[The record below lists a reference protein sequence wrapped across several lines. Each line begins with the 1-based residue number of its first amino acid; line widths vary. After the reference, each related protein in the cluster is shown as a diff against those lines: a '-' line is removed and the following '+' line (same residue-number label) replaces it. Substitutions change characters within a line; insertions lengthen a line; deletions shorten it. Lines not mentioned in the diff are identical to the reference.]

1 MTAEGKG
8 AMPAQ
13 RTAPGRGGR
22 PQGRRTFAPSKV
34 QLRYFRESS
43 KGNDVRVFC
52 GQKRKAHG
60 KTESQSGGD
69 AMALSMSV
77 SGGAVNARHDL
88 DPDYRARLKNVD
100 RSKTKDNLILAG
112 ESIEH
117 AYERLFGEAT
127 ETYNARQVSKG
138 RPDRQI
144 ESYYAHVRDVYRADR
159 AKVGHSKSRSG
170 RPAPAI
176 EYVVQLGNRE
186 TWSREL
192 DEAGAKAVYSDA
204 FDRIRAR
211 TAGAIDWFAAVVH
224 VDETDGTPHMH
235 IIGIPY
241 GHSPNRGL
249 PVQVSMNKALKT
261 MGLDRLPDLQ
271 DAMMGCLEGAAR
283 EHGVERAVMDDH
295 HKHMDVP
302 QFKRAMRELDELDKR
317 RESSRREASDLA
329 RLADVTRGLVKDAQ
343 AEERAARAREE
354 DARAGL
360 EGLQREGGA
369 AQGRIGELE
378 KAVAAERDRIDL
390 ENQVVG
396 FFEGCRD
403 SRGAFERIDRLK
415 REVEESEREA
425 DGGEVKAA
433 NLEGRAD
440 RASEQVAELRGRVE
454 GLEAERSRLVESIE
468 RLGQCVAD
476 AARRVTDK
484 IRALFERDESPAK
497 VGQYAGPA
505 LSCLPDEQKAEVE
518 AARAA
523 SAARVAEARRRLAP
537 ALEAYRVDV
546 RAYRREFAA
555 VAKSAAG
562 TDYSEFPRPRVPV
575 PDDELSKYET
585 LAVDAY
591 IAAKAACDRLVDKY
605 AVNLPDGGDLND
617 GSTGTA
623 AASPAQQTRVQ
634 DRSIERSVGF
644 RER

>member
-1 MTAEGKG
+1 
-8 AMPAQ
+8 
-13 RTAPGRGGR
+13 
-22 PQGRRTFAPSKV
+22 
-34 QLRYFRESS
+34 
-43 KGNDVRVFC
+43 
-52 GQKRKAHG
+52 
-60 KTESQSGGD
+60 
-69 AMALSMSV
+69 MALSMSV

-88 DPDYRARLKNVD
+88 DPEYRARLKNVD

-117 AYERLFGEAT
+117 AYQRLFGEAT

-144 ESYYAHVRDVYRADR
+144 EDYYAHVRDAYRADR

-211 TAGAIDWFAAVVH
+211 TAGAIDWFAAAVH

-235 IIGIPY
+235 ILGIPY
-241 GHSPNRGL
+241 GESPNRGL

-271 DAMMGCLEGAAR
+271 DALMGCLEGAAR
-283 EHGVERAVMDDH
+283 DHGIERAVMDDH

-369 AQGRIGELE
+369 AQVRIGELE
-378 KAVAAERDRIDL
+378 GAIAAERARILL
-390 ENQVVG
+390 ESQTIG
-396 FFEGCRD
+396 FLEGCRNGD
-403 SRGAFERIDRLK
+403 EALEQAESLK
-415 REVEESEREA
+415 REVEEGEREA

-433 NLEGRAD
+433 NLERRAE
-440 RASEQVAELRGRVE
+440 RAAEQVAELRDRVE
-454 GLEAERSRLVESIE
+454 GLEAERSGLVMSIE
-468 RLGQCVAD
+468 RLGDRIAD

-484 IRALFERDESPAK
+484 IKALFARDESPAK
-497 VGQYAGPA
+497 VRQYAGPA

-518 AARAA
+518 AAREA
-523 SAARVAEARRRLAP
+523 SATRAADARRRLAP
-537 ALEAYRVDV
+537 ALEAYRTDV
-546 RAYRREFAA
+546 RAYRREFATM
-555 VAKSAAG
+555 AKSAAG

-575 PDDELSKYET
+575 PDAELAKYET

-617 GSTGTA
+617 GSTGA
-623 AASPAQQTRVQ
+623 ATASPAQQAHVQ

>member
-1 MTAEGKG
+1 
-8 AMPAQ
+8 
-13 RTAPGRGGR
+13 
-22 PQGRRTFAPSKV
+22 
-34 QLRYFRESS
+34 
-43 KGNDVRVFC
+43 
-52 GQKRKAHG
+52 
-60 KTESQSGGD
+60 
-69 AMALSMSV
+69 MALSMSV

-88 DPDYRARLKNVD
+88 DPEYRARLQNVD
-100 RSKTKDNLILAG
+100 RTKTKDNLILAS

-144 ESYYAHVRDVYRADR
+144 EDYYAHVRDAYRADC

-170 RPAPAI
+170 RPAPAV

-186 TWSREL
+186 TWSSEL
-192 DEAGAKAVYSDA
+192 DEAGAKAVYSEA
-204 FDRIRAR
+204 FDRIKAR
-211 TAGAIDWFAAVVH
+211 TAGAIDWFAAAVH

-241 GHSPNRGL
+241 GESPSPNRGL

-271 DAMMGCLEGAAR
+271 DAMMGCLEDAAR
-283 EHGVERAVMDDH
+283 DRGVERAVMDDH
-295 HKHMDVP
+295 HRHMDVS
-302 QFKRAMRELDELDKR
+302 QFKRVMRELDELDDKK
-317 RESSRREASDLA
+317 EASRREASDLA
-329 RLADVTRGLVKDAQ
+329 RLADVTRELARDAQ
-343 AEERAARAREE
+343 AEERA
-354 DARAGL
+354 ARAGL

-378 KAVAAERDRIDL
+378 RAVAAERDRIDL
-390 ENQVVG
+390 ENQVVE

-403 SRGAFERIDRLK
+403 SRDAFERIDRLK
-415 REVEESEREA
+415 KEVEEGEREA
-425 DGGEVKAA
+425 ERSELKAS
-433 NLEGRAD
+433 NLERRAE
-440 RASEQVAELRGRVE
+440 RASEQVTELRGRVE
-454 GLEAERSRLVESIE
+454 GLEAKRGGLVESIE
-468 RLGQCVAD
+468 RLGDRIAD

-484 IRALFERDESPAK
+484 IKALFARDESPAK

-523 SAARVAEARRRLAP
+523 SVARVAEARRRLAP
-537 ALEAYRVDV
+537 ALEVYRVDV

-575 PDDELSKYET
+575 PDAELAKYET

-617 GSTGTA
+617 GSTGA
-623 AASPAQQTRVQ
+623 ATASPAQQAHVQ

>member
-1 MTAEGKG
+1 MINIDGIEY
-8 AMPAQ
+8 
-13 RTAPGRGGR
+13 RTAAQWEKKHRHVLKGQLKNGVERSWRSPNGNETMMFYNIE
-22 PQGRRTFAPSKV
+22 QTRTWAK
-34 QLRYFRESS
+34 
-43 KGNDVRVFC
+43 KDV
-52 GQKRKAHG
+52 
-60 KTESQSGGD
+60 E
-69 AMALSMSV
+69 
-77 SGGAVNARHDL
+77 AVNR
-88 DPDYRARLKNVD
+88 RR
-100 RSKTKDNLILAG
+100 
-112 ESIEH
+112 
-117 AYERLFGEAT
+117 
-127 ETYNARQVSKG
+127 
-138 RPDRQI
+138 
-144 ESYYAHVRDVYRADR
+144 RAD
-159 AKVGHSKSRSG
+159 
-170 RPAPAI
+170 
-176 EYVVQLGNRE
+176 
-186 TWSREL
+186 
-192 DEAGAKAVYSDA
+192 AKAKREA
-204 FDRIRAR
+204 EERERI
-211 TAGAIDWFAAVVH
+211 
-224 VDETDGTPHMH
+224 
-235 IIGIPY
+235 
-241 GHSPNRGL
+241 
-249 PVQVSMNKALKT
+249 
-261 MGLDRLPDLQ
+261 
-271 DAMMGCLEGAAR
+271 EGAAR

-403 SRGAFERIDRLK
+403 SRDVFERIDRLK

-518 AARAA
+518 AAMAA

-634 DRSIERSVGF
+634 DRSIERSVGV

>member
-1 MTAEGKG
+1 
-8 AMPAQ
+8 
-13 RTAPGRGGR
+13 
-22 PQGRRTFAPSKV
+22 
-34 QLRYFRESS
+34 
-43 KGNDVRVFC
+43 
-52 GQKRKAHG
+52 
-60 KTESQSGGD
+60 
-69 AMALSMSV
+69 MALSMSV

-88 DPDYRARLKNVD
+88 DPEYRARLQNVD
-100 RSKTKDNLILAG
+100 RTKTKDNLILAS

-144 ESYYAHVRDVYRADR
+144 EDYYAHVRDAYRADR

-170 RPAPAI
+170 RPAPAV

-186 TWSREL
+186 TWSSEL
-192 DEAGAKAVYSDA
+192 DEAGAKAVYSEA
-204 FDRIRAR
+204 FDRIKAR
-211 TAGAIDWFAAVVH
+211 TAGAIDWFAAAVH

-241 GHSPNRGL
+241 GESPNRGL
-249 PVQVSMNKALKT
+249 PVQVSMNKVLKT

-271 DAMMGCLEGAAR
+271 DTMMGCLEDAAR
-283 EHGVERAVMDDH
+283 DRGVERAVMDDH
-295 HKHMDVP
+295 HRHMDVP
-302 QFKRAMRELDELDKR
+302 QFKRVMRELDELDDKK
-317 RESSRREASDLA
+317 EASRREASDLA
-329 RLADVTRGLVKDAQ
+329 RLADVTRELARDAQ
-343 AEERAARAREE
+343 AEERA
-354 DARAGL
+354 ARAGL

-378 KAVAAERDRIDL
+378 RAVAAERDRIDL
-390 ENQVVG
+390 ENQVVE

-403 SRGAFERIDRLK
+403 SRDAFERIDRLK
-415 REVEESEREA
+415 KEVEEGEREA
-425 DGGEVKAA
+425 ERSELKAS
-433 NLEGRAD
+433 NLERRAE
-440 RASEQVAELRGRVE
+440 RASEQVTELRGRVE
-454 GLEAERSRLVESIE
+454 GLEAKRGGLVESIE
-468 RLGQCVAD
+468 RLGDRIAD

-484 IRALFERDESPAK
+484 IKALFARDESPAK

-537 ALEAYRVDV
+537 ALEVYRVDV

-575 PDDELSKYET
+575 PDAELAKYET

-617 GSTGTA
+617 GSTGA
-623 AASPAQQTRVQ
+623 ATASPAQQAHVQ

>member
-1 MTAEGKG
+1 
-8 AMPAQ
+8 
-13 RTAPGRGGR
+13 
-22 PQGRRTFAPSKV
+22 
-34 QLRYFRESS
+34 
-43 KGNDVRVFC
+43 
-52 GQKRKAHG
+52 
-60 KTESQSGGD
+60 
-69 AMALSMSV
+69 MALSMSV

-88 DPDYRARLKNVD
+88 DPEYRARLKNVE

-144 ESYYAHVRDVYRADR
+144 EDYYAHVCDAYRADR

-186 TWSREL
+186 TWSHEL
-192 DEAGAKAVYSDA
+192 DEAGAKAVYSEA
-204 FDRIRAR
+204 FDRIKAR
-211 TAGAIDWFAAVVH
+211 TAGAIDWFAAAVH

-235 IIGIPY
+235 ILGIPY
-241 GHSPNRGL
+241 GESPNRGL

-271 DAMMGCLEGAAR
+271 DALMGCLEGAAR
-283 EHGVERAVMDDH
+283 DHGVERAVMDDH
-295 HKHMDVP
+295 HRHMDVP
-302 QFKRAMRELDELDKR
+302 QFKRAMRELDEINGRK
-317 RESSRREASDLA
+317 EASRREVSDLA
-329 RLADVTRGLVKDAQ
+329 KLVDVTRGLVRDAR
-343 AEERAARAREE
+343 AEERATRALEE
-354 DARAGL
+354 EARAGL

-378 KAVAAERDRIDL
+378 KEIAAERDRIDL
-390 ENQVVG
+390 ENQAVE
-396 FFEGCRD
+396 FFEKCRD
-403 SRGAFERIDRLK
+403 SRDAFERIDRLK
-415 REVEESEREA
+415 KEVEEGEREA
-425 DGGEVKAA
+425 ERGEVKAA
-433 NLEGRAD
+433 NLENRAD
-440 RASEQVAELRGRVE
+440 RASEQVAELRERVE
-454 GLEAERSRLVESIE
+454 GLEAQRSGLVESIE
-468 RLGQCVAD
+468 RLGRRIAD
-476 AARRVTDK
+476 TARKVTDK
-484 IRALFERDESPAK
+484 IKALFERDETPAK
-497 VGQYAGPA
+497 VKQYAGSA
-505 LSCLPDEQKAEVE
+505 LSHLPVEQQAEVE

-523 SAARVAEARRRLAP
+523 SAARVAEARRRLDS
-537 ALEAYRVDV
+537 ALEAYRADV
-546 RAYRREFAA
+546 QAYRREFAV

-575 PDDELSKYET
+575 PDDELAKYEP

-605 AVNLPDGGDLND
+605 AVNLPDGVDLND
-617 GSTGTA
+617 GSTGVA
-623 AASPAQQTRVQ
+623 AASPAQQAHVQ

>member
-1 MTAEGKG
+1 
-8 AMPAQ
+8 
-13 RTAPGRGGR
+13 
-22 PQGRRTFAPSKV
+22 
-34 QLRYFRESS
+34 
-43 KGNDVRVFC
+43 
-52 GQKRKAHG
+52 
-60 KTESQSGGD
+60 
-69 AMALSMSV
+69 MALSMSV

-88 DPDYRARLKNVD
+88 DPEYRAHLKNVD
-100 RSKTKDNLILAG
+100 RSKTKDNLILAN

-127 ETYNARQVSKG
+127 EVYNARQVSKG

-144 ESYYAHVRDVYRADR
+144 EDYYAHVRDAYRADR

-170 RPAPAI
+170 RPAPAV

-192 DEAGAKAVYSDA
+192 DEAGAKAVYSEA
-204 FDRIRAR
+204 FERIKAR
-211 TAGAIDWFAAVVH
+211 TAGAIDWFAAAVH

-235 IIGIPY
+235 ILGIPY
-241 GHSPNRGL
+241 GESRNRGL
-249 PVQVSMNKALKT
+249 LVQVSMNKALKT

-271 DAMMGCLEGAAR
+271 DALMGCLEGAAR
-283 EHGVERAVMDDH
+283 DHGVERAVMDDH
-295 HKHMDVP
+295 HRHMDVP
-302 QFKRAMRELDELDKR
+302 QFKRAMHELDEINGRK
-317 RESSRREASDLA
+317 EASRQEVSDLA
-329 RLADVTRGLVKDAQ
+329 KLADVTRGLARDAQ
-343 AEERAARAREE
+343 AEERAARA
-354 DARAGL
+354 GL
-360 EGLQREGGA
+360 ECLQREGGA

-378 KAVAAERDRIDL
+378 REIAAERDRIDL
-390 ENQVVG
+390 ENQVVE

-403 SRGAFERIDRLK
+403 SRDAFERIDLLK

-433 NLEGRAD
+433 NLESRAD
-440 RASEQVAELRGRVE
+440 RASEQVAELRDRAE
-454 GLEAERSRLVESIE
+454 GLEAERSGLVESIE
-468 RLGQCVAD
+468 RLGERIAD

-484 IRALFERDESPAK
+484 IKALFARDETTAK
-497 VGQYAGPA
+497 VKQYAGSA
-505 LSCLPDEQKAEVE
+505 LSYLPVERQAEVE

-546 RAYRREFAA
+546 RACRREFAA

-575 PDDELSKYET
+575 PDDELAKYEP

-591 IAAKAACDRLVDKY
+591 IAVKAACDRLVDKY
-605 AVNLPDGGDLND
+605 AVNLPDAGDLND
-617 GSTGTA
+617 GSTV
-623 AASPAQQTRVQ
+623 SPATQAAQPARTQ
-634 DRSIERSVGF
+634 DRSIERFGGV

>member
-1 MTAEGKG
+1 
-8 AMPAQ
+8 
-13 RTAPGRGGR
+13 
-22 PQGRRTFAPSKV
+22 
-34 QLRYFRESS
+34 
-43 KGNDVRVFC
+43 
-52 GQKRKAHG
+52 
-60 KTESQSGGD
+60 
-69 AMALSMSV
+69 MALSMSV

-88 DPDYRARLKNVD
+88 DPEYRARLKNVD

-144 ESYYAHVRDVYRADR
+144 EDYYAHVRDAYRADR

-211 TAGAIDWFAAVVH
+211 TAGAIDWFAAAVH
-224 VDETDGTPHMH
+224 VDETDGTAHMH
-235 IIGIPY
+235 ILGIPY
-241 GHSPNRGL
+241 GESPNRGL

-271 DAMMGCLEGAAR
+271 DALMGCLEGAAR
-283 EHGVERAVMDDH
+283 DHGIERAVMDDH

-329 RLADVTRGLVKDAQ
+329 RLADVTRGLVKDA
-343 AEERAARAREE
+343 
-354 DARAGL
+354 RAGL

-369 AQGRIGELE
+369 AQVRIGELE
-378 KAVAAERDRIDL
+378 GAIAAERARILL
-390 ENQVVG
+390 ESQTIG
-396 FFEGCRD
+396 FLEGCRNGD
-403 SRGAFERIDRLK
+403 EALEQAESLK
-415 REVEESEREA
+415 REVEEGEREA
-425 DGGEVKAA
+425 DGGEVKAS
-433 NLEGRAD
+433 NLERRAE
-440 RASEQVAELRGRVE
+440 RAAEQVAELRDRVE
-454 GLEAERSRLVESIE
+454 GLEAERSGLVMSIE
-468 RLGQCVAD
+468 RLGDRIAD

-484 IRALFERDESPAK
+484 IKALFARDESPAK
-497 VGQYAGPA
+497 VRQYAGPA

-518 AARAA
+518 AAREA
-523 SAARVAEARRRLAP
+523 SAARVADARRRLAP
-537 ALEAYRVDV
+537 ALEAYRTDV
-546 RAYRREFAA
+546 RAYRREFATM
-555 VAKSAAG
+555 AKSAAG

-575 PDDELSKYET
+575 PDAELAKYET

-617 GSTGTA
+617 GSTGA
-623 AASPAQQTRVQ
+623 ATASPAQQTRAQ

>member
-1 MTAEGKG
+1 
-8 AMPAQ
+8 
-13 RTAPGRGGR
+13 
-22 PQGRRTFAPSKV
+22 
-34 QLRYFRESS
+34 
-43 KGNDVRVFC
+43 
-52 GQKRKAHG
+52 
-60 KTESQSGGD
+60 
-69 AMALSMSV
+69 MALSMSV

-88 DPDYRARLKNVD
+88 DPEYRARLKNVD

-117 AYERLFGEAT
+117 AYQRLFGEAT

-144 ESYYAHVRDVYRADR
+144 EDYYAHVRDAYRADR

-211 TAGAIDWFAAVVH
+211 TAGAIDWFAAAVH

-235 IIGIPY
+235 ILGIPY
-241 GHSPNRGL
+241 GESPNRGL

-271 DAMMGCLEGAAR
+271 DALMGCLEGAAR
-283 EHGVERAVMDDH
+283 DHGIERAVMDDH

-369 AQGRIGELE
+369 AQVRIGELE
-378 KAVAAERDRIDL
+378 GAIAAERARVLL
-390 ENQVVG
+390 ESQTIG
-396 FFEGCRD
+396 FLEGCRNGD
-403 SRGAFERIDRLK
+403 EALEQAESLK
-415 REVEESEREA
+415 REVEEGEREA

-433 NLEGRAD
+433 NLERRAE
-440 RASEQVAELRGRVE
+440 RPAPQLAELRDRVE
-454 GLEAERSRLVESIE
+454 GLEAERSGLVMSIE
-468 RLGQCVAD
+468 RLGDRIAD

-484 IRALFERDESPAK
+484 IKALFARDESPAK
-497 VGQYAGPA
+497 VRQYAGPA

-518 AARAA
+518 AAREA
-523 SAARVAEARRRLAP
+523 SAARVADARRRLAP
-537 ALEAYRVDV
+537 ALEAYRTDV
-546 RAYRREFAA
+546 RAYRREFATM
-555 VAKSAAG
+555 AKSAAG

-575 PDDELSKYET
+575 PDAELAKYET

-617 GSTGTA
+617 GSTGAA
-623 AASPAQQTRVQ
+623 AASPAQQAHVQ
-634 DRSIERSVGF
+634 DRSIERAVGF

>member
-1 MTAEGKG
+1 
-8 AMPAQ
+8 
-13 RTAPGRGGR
+13 
-22 PQGRRTFAPSKV
+22 
-34 QLRYFRESS
+34 
-43 KGNDVRVFC
+43 
-52 GQKRKAHG
+52 
-60 KTESQSGGD
+60 
-69 AMALSMSV
+69 MSV

-88 DPDYRARLKNVD
+88 DPEYRARLQNVD
-100 RSKTKDNLILAG
+100 RTKTKDNLILAS

-144 ESYYAHVRDVYRADR
+144 EDYYAHVRDAYRADR

-170 RPAPAI
+170 RPAPAV

-186 TWSREL
+186 TWSSEL
-192 DEAGAKAVYSDA
+192 DEAGAKAVYSEA
-204 FDRIRAR
+204 FDRIKAR
-211 TAGAIDWFAAVVH
+211 TAGAIDWFAAAVH

-241 GHSPNRGL
+241 GQSPKRGL

-271 DAMMGCLEGAAR
+271 DAMMGCLEDAAR
-283 EHGVERAVMDDH
+283 DRGVERAVMDDH
-295 HKHMDVP
+295 HRHMDVP
-302 QFKRAMRELDELDKR
+302 QFKRVMRELDELDDKK
-317 RESSRREASDLA
+317 EASRREASDLA
-329 RLADVTRGLVKDAQ
+329 RLADVTRELARDAQ
-343 AEERAARAREE
+343 AEERA
-354 DARAGL
+354 ARAGL

-378 KAVAAERDRIDL
+378 GAIAAERTRILL
-390 ENQVVG
+390 ENQTIR
-396 FFEGCRD
+396 FLEGCRNGD
-403 SRGAFERIDRLK
+403 EALEQAESLR

-433 NLEGRAD
+433 NLERRAD
-440 RASEQVAELRGRVE
+440 RATEQVHELRDRVE
-454 GLEAERSRLVESIE
+454 GLEEERGGLVESIE
-468 RLGQCVAD
+468 RLGHRIAD
-476 AARRVTDK
+476 AAGRVTDK
-484 IRALFERDESPAK
+484 IKALFERDENPAK
-497 VGQYAGPA
+497 VRHYAGPA
-505 LSCLPDEQKAEVE
+505 LSCLPVERQAEVE

-537 ALEAYRVDV
+537 ALEVYRTDV
-546 RAYRREFAA
+546 QAYRREFAA

-575 PDDELSKYET
+575 PDDELAKYEP
-585 LAVDAY
+585 LAADAY
-591 IAAKAACDRLVDKY
+591 IAAKTACDRLVDKY

-623 AASPAQQTRVQ
+623 AASPAQRAHVQ
-634 DRSIERSVGF
+634 DRSIERSVGV

>member
-1 MTAEGKG
+1 
-8 AMPAQ
+8 
-13 RTAPGRGGR
+13 
-22 PQGRRTFAPSKV
+22 
-34 QLRYFRESS
+34 
-43 KGNDVRVFC
+43 
-52 GQKRKAHG
+52 
-60 KTESQSGGD
+60 
-69 AMALSMSV
+69 MALSMSV

-88 DPDYRARLKNVD
+88 DPEYRARLQNVD
-100 RSKTKDNLILAG
+100 RTKTKDNLILAS

-144 ESYYAHVRDVYRADR
+144 EDYYAHVRDAYRADR

-170 RPAPAI
+170 RPAPAV

-186 TWSREL
+186 TWSSEL
-192 DEAGAKAVYSDA
+192 DEAGAKAVYSEA
-204 FDRIRAR
+204 FDRIKAM
-211 TAGAIDWFAAVVH
+211 TAGAIDWFAAAVH

-241 GHSPNRGL
+241 GESPNRGL

-271 DAMMGCLEGAAR
+271 DAMMGCLEDAAR
-283 EHGVERAVMDDH
+283 DRGVERAVMDDH
-295 HKHMDVP
+295 HRHMDVP
-302 QFKRAMRELDELDKR
+302 QFKRVMRELDELDDKK
-317 RESSRREASDLA
+317 EASRREASDLA
-329 RLADVTRGLVKDAQ
+329 RLADVTRELARDVQ
-343 AEERAARAREE
+343 AEERA
-354 DARAGL
+354 ARAGL

-378 KAVAAERDRIDL
+378 RAVAAERDRIDL
-390 ENQVVG
+390 ENQTVE
-396 FFEGCRD
+396 FFKGCRD
-403 SRGAFERIDRLK
+403 SRDAFERIERLK
-415 REVEESEREA
+415 KEVEEGEREA
-425 DGGEVKAA
+425 ERSELKAS
-433 NLEGRAD
+433 NLERRAE
-440 RASEQVAELRGRVE
+440 RASEQVTELRGRVE
-454 GLEAERSRLVESIE
+454 GLEAKRGGLVESIE
-468 RLGQCVAD
+468 RLGDRIAD

-484 IRALFERDESPAK
+484 IKALFARDESPAK

-523 SAARVAEARRRLAP
+523 SAARVVEARRRLAP
-537 ALEAYRVDV
+537 ALEVYRVDV

-575 PDDELSKYET
+575 PDAELAKYET

-591 IAAKAACDRLVDKY
+591 IAARAACDRLVDKY

-617 GSTGTA
+617 GSTGA
-623 AASPAQQTRVQ
+623 ATASPAQQAHVQ
-634 DRSIERSVGF
+634 DRSIDRSVGF

>member
-1 MTAEGKG
+1 
-8 AMPAQ
+8 
-13 RTAPGRGGR
+13 
-22 PQGRRTFAPSKV
+22 
-34 QLRYFRESS
+34 
-43 KGNDVRVFC
+43 
-52 GQKRKAHG
+52 
-60 KTESQSGGD
+60 
-69 AMALSMSV
+69 MALSMSV

-88 DPDYRARLKNVD
+88 DPEYRARLQNVD
-100 RSKTKDNLILAG
+100 RTKTKDNLILAS

-144 ESYYAHVRDVYRADR
+144 EDYYAHVRDAYRADR

-170 RPAPAI
+170 RPAPAV

-186 TWSREL
+186 TWSSEL
-192 DEAGAKAVYSDA
+192 DEAGAKAVYSEA
-204 FDRIRAR
+204 FDRIKAR
-211 TAGAIDWFAAVVH
+211 TAGAIDWFAAAVH

-241 GHSPNRGL
+241 GESPNRGL

-261 MGLDRLPDLQ
+261 MGLDRLPNLQ
-271 DAMMGCLEGAAR
+271 DAMMGCLEDAAR
-283 EHGVERAVMDDH
+283 DRGVERAVMDDH
-295 HKHMDVP
+295 HRHMDVP
-302 QFKRAMRELDELDKR
+302 QFKRVMRELDELDDKK
-317 RESSRREASDLA
+317 EASRREASDLA
-329 RLADVTRGLVKDAQ
+329 RLADVTRELARDAQ
-343 AEERAARAREE
+343 AEERA
-354 DARAGL
+354 ARAGL

-378 KAVAAERDRIDL
+378 RAIAAERARILL
-390 ENQVVG
+390 ESQTIG
-396 FFEGCRD
+396 FLEGCRNGD
-403 SRGAFERIDRLK
+403 EALEQAESLK
-415 REVEESEREA
+415 REVEEGEREA

-484 IRALFERDESPAK
+484 IRALFERDEAPAK
-497 VGQYAGPA
+497 VRQYAGPA
-505 LSCLPDEQKAEVE
+505 LSCLPDEQKDEVE
-518 AARAA
+518 AAREA
-523 SAARVAEARRRLAP
+523 SAARVADARRRLAP

-562 TDYSEFPRPRVPV
+562 TDYGEFPRPRVPV
-575 PDDELSKYET
+575 PDDELAKYET
-585 LAVDAY
+585 LAVDVY

-617 GSTGTA
+617 GSTGAA

>member
-1 MTAEGKG
+1 
-8 AMPAQ
+8 
-13 RTAPGRGGR
+13 
-22 PQGRRTFAPSKV
+22 
-34 QLRYFRESS
+34 
-43 KGNDVRVFC
+43 
-52 GQKRKAHG
+52 
-60 KTESQSGGD
+60 
-69 AMALSMSV
+69 MALSMSV

-88 DPDYRARLKNVD
+88 DPEYRARLKNVD
-100 RSKTKDNLILAG
+100 RSKTKDNLILAN

-127 ETYNARQVSKG
+127 ATYNARQVSKG

-144 ESYYAHVRDVYRADR
+144 ESYYAHVRDAYRADR

-170 RPAPAI
+170 RPAPAV

-192 DEAGAKAVYSDA
+192 DEAGAKAVYSEA
-204 FDRIRAR
+204 FDRIKAR
-211 TAGAIDWFAAVVH
+211 TAGAIDWFAAAVH

-235 IIGIPY
+235 ILGIPY
-241 GHSPNRGL
+241 GESQNRGL
-249 PVQVSMNKALKT
+249 PLQVSMNKALKA

-271 DAMMGCLEGAAR
+271 DAMMGCLAAAHD
-283 EHGVERAVMDDH
+283 HGIERAVMDDH

-302 QFKRAMRELDELDKR
+302 QFKRAMRELDEINGRK
-317 RESSRREASDLA
+317 EASRREVADLA
-329 RLADVTRGLVKDAQ
+329 RLTQVARQLADDAQ
-343 AEERAARAREE
+343 AEERAARA
-354 DARAGL
+354 GL
-360 EGLQREGGA
+360 EGLQRAGGA
-369 AQGRIGELE
+369 AHDRIGELE
-378 KAVAAERDRIDL
+378 GAIAAERTRILL
-390 ENQVVG
+390 EGQTIR
-396 FFEGCRD
+396 FLEGCRNGD
-403 SRGAFERIDRLK
+403 EALEQAESLR

-425 DGGEVKAA
+425 DGGEVKAS
-433 NLEGRAD
+433 NLESRAD
-440 RASEQVAELRGRVE
+440 RAAEQVAELRGRVE
-454 GLEAERSRLVESIE
+454 RLETKRGGLVRSIE
-468 RLGQCVAD
+468 RLGDRIAD

-484 IRALFERDESPAK
+484 IKTLFARDESPAK
-497 VGQYAGPA
+497 VRQYAGAA

-518 AARAA
+518 AAREA
-523 SAARVAEARRRLAP
+523 SAARVADARRRLAP

-555 VAKSAAG
+555 VAKLAAG

-575 PDDELSKYET
+575 PADELSKYET

-623 AASPAQQTRVQ
+623 AASPAQRAHVQ
-634 DRSIERSVGF
+634 DRSIERSVGV

>member
-1 MTAEGKG
+1 
-8 AMPAQ
+8 
-13 RTAPGRGGR
+13 
-22 PQGRRTFAPSKV
+22 
-34 QLRYFRESS
+34 
-43 KGNDVRVFC
+43 
-52 GQKRKAHG
+52 
-60 KTESQSGGD
+60 
-69 AMALSMSV
+69 MALSMSV

-88 DPDYRARLKNVD
+88 DPAYRARLKNVD

-117 AYERLFGEAT
+117 AYQRLFGEAT

-144 ESYYAHVRDVYRADR
+144 EDYYAHVRDAYRADR

-192 DEAGAKAVYSDA
+192 DETGAKAVYSDA

-211 TAGAIDWFAAVVH
+211 TAGAIDWFAAAVH

-235 IIGIPY
+235 ILGIPY
-241 GHSPNRGL
+241 GESPNRGL

-271 DAMMGCLEGAAR
+271 DALMGCLEGAAHD
-283 EHGVERAVMDDH
+283 HGIERAVMDDH

-369 AQGRIGELE
+369 AQVRIGELE
-378 KAVAAERDRIDL
+378 GAIAAERARILL
-390 ENQVVG
+390 ESQTIG
-396 FFEGCRD
+396 FLEGCRNGD
-403 SRGAFERIDRLK
+403 EALEQAESLK
-415 REVEESEREA
+415 REVEEGEREA

-433 NLEGRAD
+433 NLERRAE
-440 RASEQVAELRGRVE
+440 RAAEQVAELRDRVE
-454 GLEAERSRLVESIE
+454 GLEAERSGLVMSIE
-468 RLGQCVAD
+468 RLGDRIAD

-484 IRALFERDESPAK
+484 IKALFARDESPAK
-497 VGQYAGPA
+497 VRQYAGPA

-518 AARAA
+518 AAREA
-523 SAARVAEARRRLAP
+523 SAARVADARRRLAP
-537 ALEAYRVDV
+537 ALEAYRTDV
-546 RAYRREFAA
+546 RAYRREFATM
-555 VAKSAAG
+555 AKSAAG

-575 PDDELSKYET
+575 PDAELAKYET

-617 GSTGTA
+617 GSTGA
-623 AASPAQQTRVQ
+623 ATASPAQQAHVQ

>member
-1 MTAEGKG
+1 
-8 AMPAQ
+8 
-13 RTAPGRGGR
+13 
-22 PQGRRTFAPSKV
+22 
-34 QLRYFRESS
+34 
-43 KGNDVRVFC
+43 
-52 GQKRKAHG
+52 
-60 KTESQSGGD
+60 
-69 AMALSMSV
+69 MALSMSV

-88 DPDYRARLKNVD
+88 DPEYRARLKNVD

-144 ESYYAHVRDVYRADR
+144 EDYYAHVRDAYRADR

-192 DEAGAKAVYSDA
+192 DEAGAKAVYSDV

-211 TAGAIDWFAAVVH
+211 TAGAIDWFAAAVH

-235 IIGIPY
+235 ILGIPY
-241 GHSPNRGL
+241 GESPNRGL

-271 DAMMGCLEGAAR
+271 DALMGCLEGAAR
-283 EHGVERAVMDDH
+283 DHGIERAVMDDH

-369 AQGRIGELE
+369 AQVRIGELE
-378 KAVAAERDRIDL
+378 GAIAAERARILL
-390 ENQVVG
+390 ESQTIG
-396 FFEGCRD
+396 FLEGCRNGD
-403 SRGAFERIDRLK
+403 EALEQAESLK
-415 REVEESEREA
+415 REVEEGEREA

-433 NLEGRAD
+433 NLERRAE
-440 RASEQVAELRGRVE
+440 RAAEQVAELRDRVE
-454 GLEAERSRLVESIE
+454 GLEAERSGLVMSIE
-468 RLGQCVAD
+468 RLGDRIAD

-484 IRALFERDESPAK
+484 IKALFARDESPAK
-497 VGQYAGPA
+497 VRQYAGPA

-518 AARAA
+518 AAREA
-523 SAARVAEARRRLAP
+523 SAARVADARRRLAP
-537 ALEAYRVDV
+537 ALEAYRTDV
-546 RAYRREFAA
+546 RAYRREFATM
-555 VAKSAAG
+555 AKSAAG

-575 PDDELSKYET
+575 PDAELAKYET

-617 GSTGTA
+617 GSTGA
-623 AASPAQQTRVQ
+623 ATASPAQQAHVQ

>member
-1 MTAEGKG
+1 
-8 AMPAQ
+8 
-13 RTAPGRGGR
+13 
-22 PQGRRTFAPSKV
+22 
-34 QLRYFRESS
+34 
-43 KGNDVRVFC
+43 
-52 GQKRKAHG
+52 
-60 KTESQSGGD
+60 
-69 AMALSMSV
+69 MALSMSV

-144 ESYYAHVRDVYRADR
+144 ESYYAHVRDAYRADR

-204 FDRIRAR
+204 FDRIKER
-211 TAGAIDWFAAVVH
+211 TAGAIDWFAAAVH

-241 GHSPNRGL
+241 GQSPNRGL

-271 DAMMGCLEGAAR
+271 DAMMGCLESVAR

-295 HKHMDVP
+295 HRHMDVP
-302 QFKRAMRELDELDKR
+302 QFKRAMRELDELDDKK
-317 RESSRREASDLA
+317 EASRREASDLA
-329 RLADVTRGLVKDAQ
+329 KLADVTRELARDAQ
-343 AEERAARAREE
+343 AEERA
-354 DARAGL
+354 ARAGL

-378 KAVAAERDRIDL
+378 RAIAAERDRIDL
-390 ENQVVG
+390 ENQAVE
-396 FFEGCRD
+396 FFEKCRD
-403 SRGAFERIDRLK
+403 SRDAFERIDRLK
-415 REVEESEREA
+415 KEVEEGEREA
-425 DGGEVKAA
+425 ERGEVKAA
-433 NLEGRAD
+433 NLENRAD
-440 RASEQVAELRGRVE
+440 RASEQVAELRERVE
-454 GLEAERSRLVESIE
+454 GLEAKRGGLVESIE
-468 RLGQCVAD
+468 RLGERIAD

-484 IRALFERDESPAK
+484 IKALFARDETPAK
-497 VGQYAGPA
+497 VKQYAGSA
-505 LSCLPDEQKAEVE
+505 LSHLPVEQQAEVE

-537 ALEAYRVDV
+537 ALEAYRADV
-546 RAYRREFAA
+546 QAYRREFAA
-555 VAKSAAG
+555 VAKSASG

-575 PDDELSKYET
+575 PDDELAKYEPQ
-585 LAVDAY
+585 AVDAY
-591 IAAKAACDRLVDKY
+591 IAVKTACDRLVDKY

-617 GSTGTA
+617 GST
-623 AASPAQQTRVQ
+623 ASPATQAAQPARTQ
-634 DRSIERSVGF
+634 DRSIERSIGSQ
-644 RER
+644 ER

>member
-1 MTAEGKG
+1 
-8 AMPAQ
+8 
-13 RTAPGRGGR
+13 
-22 PQGRRTFAPSKV
+22 
-34 QLRYFRESS
+34 
-43 KGNDVRVFC
+43 
-52 GQKRKAHG
+52 
-60 KTESQSGGD
+60 
-69 AMALSMSV
+69 MALSMSV

-88 DPDYRARLKNVD
+88 DPEYRARLQNVD
-100 RSKTKDNLILAG
+100 RTKTKDNLILAS

-144 ESYYAHVRDVYRADR
+144 EDYYAHVRDAYRADR

-170 RPAPAI
+170 RPAPAV

-186 TWSREL
+186 TWSSEL
-192 DEAGAKAVYSDA
+192 DEAVAKAVYSEA
-204 FDRIRAR
+204 FDRIKAR
-211 TAGAIDWFAAVVH
+211 TAGAIDWFAAAVH

-241 GHSPNRGL
+241 GESPNRGL

-271 DAMMGCLEGAAR
+271 DTMMGCLEDAAR
-283 EHGVERAVMDDH
+283 DRGVERAVMDDH
-295 HKHMDVP
+295 HRHMDVP
-302 QFKRAMRELDELDKR
+302 QFKRVMRELDELDDKK
-317 RESSRREASDLA
+317 EASRREASDLA
-329 RLADVTRGLVKDAQ
+329 RLADVTRELARDAQ
-343 AEERAARAREE
+343 AEERA
-354 DARAGL
+354 ARAGL

-378 KAVAAERDRIDL
+378 RAVAAERDRIDL
-390 ENQVVG
+390 ENQVVE

-403 SRGAFERIDRLK
+403 SRDAFERIDRLK
-415 REVEESEREA
+415 KEVEEGEREA
-425 DGGEVKAA
+425 ERSELKAS
-433 NLEGRAD
+433 NLERRAE
-440 RASEQVAELRGRVE
+440 RASEQVTELRGRVE
-454 GLEAERSRLVESIE
+454 GLEAKRGGLVESIE
-468 RLGQCVAD
+468 RLGDRIAD

-484 IRALFERDESPAK
+484 IKALFARDESPAK

-537 ALEAYRVDV
+537 ALEVYRVDV

-575 PDDELSKYET
+575 PDAELAKYET

-617 GSTGTA
+617 GSTGA
-623 AASPAQQTRVQ
+623 ATASPAQQAHVQ

>member
-1 MTAEGKG
+1 
-8 AMPAQ
+8 
-13 RTAPGRGGR
+13 
-22 PQGRRTFAPSKV
+22 
-34 QLRYFRESS
+34 
-43 KGNDVRVFC
+43 
-52 GQKRKAHG
+52 
-60 KTESQSGGD
+60 
-69 AMALSMSV
+69 MALSMSV

-88 DPDYRARLKNVD
+88 DPEYRARLKNVD
-100 RSKTKDNLILAG
+100 RTKTKDNLILAS

-144 ESYYAHVRDVYRADR
+144 EDYYAHVRDAYRADR
-159 AKVGHSKSRSG
+159 AKVGHSKIRSG
-170 RPAPAI
+170 RPAPAV

-186 TWSREL
+186 TWSSEL
-192 DEAGAKAVYSDA
+192 DEAGAKAVYSEA
-204 FDRIRAR
+204 FDRIKAR
-211 TAGAIDWFAAVVH
+211 TAGAIDWFAAAVH

-241 GHSPNRGL
+241 GESPNRGL

-271 DAMMGCLEGAAR
+271 DAMMGCLEDAAR
-283 EHGVERAVMDDH
+283 DRGVERAVMDDH
-295 HKHMDVP
+295 HRHMDVP
-302 QFKRAMRELDELDKR
+302 QFKRVMRELDELDDKK
-317 RESSRREASDLA
+317 EASRREASDLA
-329 RLADVTRGLVKDAQ
+329 RLVDVTRELARDAQ
-343 AEERAARAREE
+343 AEERA
-354 DARAGL
+354 ARAGL

-378 KAVAAERDRIDL
+378 RAVAAERDRIDL
-390 ENQVVG
+390 ENQTIE
-396 FFEGCRD
+396 FFKGCRD
-403 SRGAFERIDRLK
+403 SRDAFERIERLK
-415 REVEESEREA
+415 KEVEEGEREA
-425 DGGEVKAA
+425 ERSELKAS
-433 NLEGRAD
+433 NLERRAE
-440 RASEQVAELRGRVE
+440 RASEQVTELRGRVE
-454 GLEAERSRLVESIE
+454 ELEAKRGGLVESIE
-468 RLGQCVAD
+468 RLGDRIAD

-484 IRALFERDESPAK
+484 IKALFARDESPAK

-523 SAARVAEARRRLAP
+523 SAARVVEARRRLAP
-537 ALEAYRVDV
+537 ALEVYRVDV

-575 PDDELSKYET
+575 PDAELAKYEP

-605 AVNLPDGGDLND
+605 AANLPDGGDLND
-617 GSTGTA
+617 GSTGA
-623 AASPAQQTRVQ
+623 ATASPAQQAHVQ

>member
-1 MTAEGKG
+1 
-8 AMPAQ
+8 
-13 RTAPGRGGR
+13 
-22 PQGRRTFAPSKV
+22 
-34 QLRYFRESS
+34 
-43 KGNDVRVFC
+43 
-52 GQKRKAHG
+52 
-60 KTESQSGGD
+60 
-69 AMALSMSV
+69 MALSMSV

-88 DPDYRARLKNVD
+88 DPEYRARLQNVD
-100 RSKTKDNLILAG
+100 RTKTKDNLILAS

-144 ESYYAHVRDVYRADR
+144 EDYYAHVRDAYRADR

-170 RPAPAI
+170 RPAPAV

-186 TWSREL
+186 TWSSEL
-192 DEAGAKAVYSDA
+192 DEAGAKAVYSEA
-204 FDRIRAR
+204 FDRIKAR
-211 TAGAIDWFAAVVH
+211 TAGAIDWFAAAVH

-241 GHSPNRGL
+241 GESPNRGL

-271 DAMMGCLEGAAR
+271 DAMMGCLEDAAR
-283 EHGVERAVMDDH
+283 DRGVERAVMDDH
-295 HKHMDVP
+295 HRHMDVP
-302 QFKRAMRELDELDKR
+302 QFKRVMRELDELDDKK
-317 RESSRREASDLA
+317 EASRREASDLA
-329 RLADVTRGLVKDAQ
+329 RLADVTRELARDAQ
-343 AEERAARAREE
+343 AEERA
-354 DARAGL
+354 ARAGL

-378 KAVAAERDRIDL
+378 RAVAAERDRIDL
-390 ENQVVG
+390 ENQVVE

-403 SRGAFERIDRLK
+403 SRDAFERIDRLK
-415 REVEESEREA
+415 KEVEESEREA
-425 DGGEVKAA
+425 DRGEVKAA
-433 NLEGRAD
+433 NLERRAD
-440 RASEQVAELRGRVE
+440 RATEQVHELRDRVE
-454 GLEAERSRLVESIE
+454 GLEEERGGLVESIE
-468 RLGQCVAD
+468 RLGHRIAD
-476 AARRVTDK
+476 AAGRVTDK
-484 IRALFERDESPAK
+484 IKALFERDENPAK
-497 VGQYAGPA
+497 VRQYAGSA

-518 AARAA
+518 AAREA
-523 SAARVAEARRRLAP
+523 SAARVADARRRLAP

-575 PDDELSKYET
+575 PDDELAKYEP
-585 LAVDAY
+585 LAADAY
-591 IAAKAACDRLVDKY
+591 IAAKTACDRLVDRY

-623 AASPAQQTRVQ
+623 AASPAQRAHVQ
-634 DRSIERSVGF
+634 DRSIERSVGV

>member
-1 MTAEGKG
+1 
-8 AMPAQ
+8 
-13 RTAPGRGGR
+13 
-22 PQGRRTFAPSKV
+22 
-34 QLRYFRESS
+34 
-43 KGNDVRVFC
+43 
-52 GQKRKAHG
+52 
-60 KTESQSGGD
+60 
-69 AMALSMSV
+69 MALSMSV

-88 DPDYRARLKNVD
+88 DPEYRARLQNVD
-100 RSKTKDNLILAG
+100 RTKTKDNLILAS

-144 ESYYAHVRDVYRADR
+144 EDYYAHVRDAYRADR

-170 RPAPAI
+170 RPAPAV

-186 TWSREL
+186 TWSSEL
-192 DEAGAKAVYSDA
+192 DEAGAKAVYSEA
-204 FDRIRAR
+204 FDRIKAR
-211 TAGAIDWFAAVVH
+211 TAGAIDWFAAAVH

-241 GHSPNRGL
+241 GESPNRGL

-271 DAMMGCLEGAAR
+271 DAMMGCLEDAAR
-283 EHGVERAVMDDH
+283 DRGVERAVMDDH
-295 HKHMDVP
+295 HRHMDVP
-302 QFKRAMRELDELDKR
+302 QFKRVMRELDELDDKK
-317 RESSRREASDLA
+317 EASRREASDLA
-329 RLADVTRGLVKDAQ
+329 RLADVTRELARDAQ
-343 AEERAARAREE
+343 AEERA
-354 DARAGL
+354 ARAGL

-378 KAVAAERDRIDL
+378 RAVAAERDRIDL
-390 ENQVVG
+390 ENQVVE

-403 SRGAFERIDRLK
+403 SRDAFERIDRLK
-415 REVEESEREA
+415 KEVEEGEREA
-425 DGGEVKAA
+425 DRGEVKAA
-433 NLEGRAD
+433 NLERRAD
-440 RASEQVAELRGRVE
+440 RATEQVHELRDRVE
-454 GLEAERSRLVESIE
+454 GLEEERGGLVESIE
-468 RLGQCVAD
+468 RLGDRIAD

-484 IRALFERDESPAK
+484 IKALFARDETPAK
-497 VGQYAGPA
+497 VRQYAGSA
-505 LSCLPDEQKAEVE
+505 LSCLPVEQQAEVE
-518 AARAA
+518 AAREA

-575 PDDELSKYET
+575 PDGELAKYEP
-585 LAVDAY
+585 LAADAY
-591 IAAKAACDRLVDKY
+591 IAAKTACDRLVDKY

-623 AASPAQQTRVQ
+623 AASPAQRAHVQ
-634 DRSIERSVGF
+634 DRSIERSVGV

>member
-1 MTAEGKG
+1 
-8 AMPAQ
+8 
-13 RTAPGRGGR
+13 
-22 PQGRRTFAPSKV
+22 
-34 QLRYFRESS
+34 
-43 KGNDVRVFC
+43 
-52 GQKRKAHG
+52 
-60 KTESQSGGD
+60 
-69 AMALSMSV
+69 MALSMSV

-88 DPDYRARLKNVD
+88 DPEYRARLKNVE

-144 ESYYAHVRDVYRADR
+144 EDYYAHVCDAYRADR

-186 TWSREL
+186 TWSHEL
-192 DEAGAKAVYSDA
+192 DEAGAKAVYSEA
-204 FDRIRAR
+204 FDRIKAR
-211 TAGAIDWFAAVVH
+211 TAGAIDWFAAAVH

-235 IIGIPY
+235 ILGIPY
-241 GHSPNRGL
+241 GESPNRGL

-271 DAMMGCLEGAAR
+271 DALMGCLEGAAR
-283 EHGVERAVMDDH
+283 DHGVERAVMDDH
-295 HKHMDVP
+295 HRHMDVP
-302 QFKRAMRELDELDKR
+302 QFKRAMRELDEINGRK
-317 RESSRREASDLA
+317 EASRREVSDLA
-329 RLADVTRGLVKDAQ
+329 KLADVTRGLVRDAR
-343 AEERAARAREE
+343 AEERATRALEE
-354 DARAGL
+354 EARAGL

-378 KAVAAERDRIDL
+378 KEIAAERDRIDL
-390 ENQVVG
+390 ENQAVE
-396 FFEGCRD
+396 FFEKCRD
-403 SRGAFERIDRLK
+403 SRDAFERIDRLK
-415 REVEESEREA
+415 KEVEEGEREA
-425 DGGEVKAA
+425 ERGEVKAA
-433 NLEGRAD
+433 NLENRAD
-440 RASEQVAELRGRVE
+440 RASEQVAELRERVE
-454 GLEAERSRLVESIE
+454 GLEAQRSGLVESIE
-468 RLGQCVAD
+468 RLGRRIAD
-476 AARRVTDK
+476 TARKVTDK
-484 IRALFERDESPAK
+484 IKALFERDETPAK
-497 VGQYAGPA
+497 VKQYAGSA
-505 LSCLPDEQKAEVE
+505 LSHLPVEQQAEVE

-523 SAARVAEARRRLAP
+523 SAARVAEARRRLDS
-537 ALEAYRVDV
+537 ALEAYRADV
-546 RAYRREFAA
+546 QAYRREFAV

-575 PDDELSKYET
+575 PDDELAKYEP

-605 AVNLPDGGDLND
+605 AVNLPDGVDLND
-617 GSTGTA
+617 GSTGVA
-623 AASPAQQTRVQ
+623 AASPAQQAHVQ